1 MMNQFRRGIVD
12 GGLGQYKPAHT
23 LPLEPRVHAGAILAL
38 KKYLRG
44 LIPNKGGTNL
54 WIPGTTTIAQT
65 TPLIDKSTAQ
75 VRFEALSVQW
85 ALEWSNAG
93 KGTIVAL
100 PFSKAVSSRALTK
113 LGGPSI
119 AQAIETTLG
128 QIVDKRWEEGY
139 NRTEAWTDLLPLVR
153 DFYIQV
159 YIPHMFPAQVP
170 TPPKPSPTK
179 PPSKPDPTNPPLKPD
194 LTQSQVSMPDWE
206 QPLEVEVDA
215 ILESKKDLVL
225 DKLDHLY
232 SWIST
237 GVDNLSDGGPDRPR
251 YGRCAETHPV
261 VGLM

>member
-23 LPLEPRVHAGAILAL
+23 LPLEPRVHAGAVLAL

-54 WIPGTTTIAQT
+54 WIPGTTIIAQT
-65 TPLIDKSTAQ
+65 TPLIDNSAAQ
-75 VRFEALSVQW
+75 ARFKGLADQW
-85 ALEWSNAG
+85 AIQWLSANKTMIA
-93 KGTIVAL
+93 AL
-100 PFSKAVSSRALTK
+100 PFSKAVSSQALTK

-119 AQAIETTLG
+119 AQAIDTTLG
-128 QIVDKRWEEGY
+128 QIVDKRWKEGY
-139 NRTEAWTDLLPLVR
+139 NRTEAWKDLLPLVK
-153 DFYIQV
+153 DFFIQV

-170 TPPKPSPTK
+170 TPPKPGPTK
-179 PPSKPDPTNPPLKPD
+179 PPSKPDPTKPALKPD
-194 LTQSQVSMPDWE
+194 LTQPQVSMPSWGT
-206 QPLEVEVDA
+206 PLAAEVDA

-232 SWIST
+232 SWVST
-237 GVDNLSDGGPDRPR
+237 GADNLSDGGPDRPR
-251 YGRCAETHPV
+251 YGRCAETYPV